1 MKRWQSLFAKQTYR
15 PSVVDKW
22 SKHDQKLFEAVEK
35 GDTKKVSSIL
45 SKRFLRPTTPGPRGI
60 SSFHLAAARGL
71 TDILNIII
79 SYKVEVN
86 AKSDEGCTALHLA
99 ASHCHPE
106 CVKLLLQRGAHEDSI
121 DFHSRTPLHCA
132 AASGC
137 VSSARFLCDAED
149 CSLDAADDDSRTP
162 LMTAAIR
169 NHPTVCALLL
179 ERGAQID
186 LHDKDAKT
194 ALMLACER
202 SNIQAAEVLITRGA
216 DLVLKDNRGFDA
228 QHYANQ
234 SRDESLCR
242 LVQATLDK
250 RKIERGTGQENQHLA
265 KGHHHVRGKEDEMVN
280 IWKKRYEEEHKK
292 GLWLQGDLMR
302 KTHEIEELLEENH
315 SEKRR
320 MREMVEKLKDLLDG
334 PSEDQNNT
342 GDDFQTSDIFLSLSC
357 AVEQIQAIK
366 EQKLKAQ
373 DLQEKKLNSF
383 ADMTLEEKKFQE
395 SHQEAM
401 RHLQDELI
409 AANEREGVAQSRVA
423 ELEGHLENMRLMMS
437 QFEMRKRIDSTVVED
452 LQEQINEL
460 TRERN
465 ELLKRFQKQ
474 EDNKSKTGEL
484 NDDQN
489 TLQTDVR
496 VLKEFLNSLKSD
508 CIKVQ
513 TKAWD
518 VHRRESL
525 TGFVPVGVLEQSAES
540 WKKISSAMETHLVNL
555 VPSQSNLLVNG
566 SVSEYKDAAPH
577 LQSLPVV
584 EACITCEQEELVNTC
599 GNMNDLTREATKKNT
614 ETQKSID
621 ALSRKV
627 LDHEAML
634 DSLKLTNDRLLS
646 QVMMANQEKQNLE
659 EGLLTLQD
667 RLQAEFVIKQNT
679 EKKYKELVQQNLLL
693 SDELLGEQEKVTR
706 FRERLESLQSEMVM
720 LRDSFPPEIV
730 KEGSPK
736 ALEMFSSDVLEE
748 LYWNVGTLV
757 RKYNEVEN
765 QKTMWQ
771 KEVQKLLDNQALS
784 VSLTEHNNTLN
795 EMKSKS
801 ETQKK
806 ETEELRQRLSQAM
819 GSVVELKGQLDSQ
832 SIDFMSKEEHERQI
846 FTLQREVTTL
856 KEENEACQ
864 VALEGKCE
872 EAIVLK
878 QLLEQEVEERQVISS
893 RETQESQEKERVR
906 QSLDTQVQALHEEV
920 QILSGKHNEAS
931 REVSNFRDTL
941 ALEREKVKNL
951 EDRITQLEEEAE
963 ELGGKSQD
971 YQDENILLTEKYNSL
986 QQISLEKEKKVAELM
1001 TELESLTKEIVGQHK
1016 KSETL
1021 ALQLEE
1027 SNKQHQDIV
1036 NVYRAHL
1043 LNAAQG
1049 LMDED
1054 VHLTL
1059 HWILKMQKEVVY

>member
-35 GDTKKVSSIL
+35 GDAKKVSSLL
-45 SKRFLRPTTPGPRGI
+45 SKRFLRPTTPSPRGI

-137 VSSARFLCDAED
+137 VSSARYLCDAED
-149 CSLDAADDDSRTP
+149 CFLDAADDDSRTP

-216 DLVLKDNRGFDA
+216 DVALQDNRGFDA
-228 QHYANQ
+228 QHYAKQ
-234 SRDESLCR
+234 SMDESLCR
-242 LVQATLDK
+242 LLQATLDK
-250 RKIERGTGQENQHLA
+250 RKNERGTGQDNQHVV
-265 KGHHHVRGKEDEMVN
+265 KGHHHSRGKEDEMVN
-280 IWKKRYEEEHKK
+280 IWKKRYEEEHKR

-302 KTHEIEELLEENH
+302 KTHEIEGLLEENR

-334 PSEDQNNT
+334 PTEEQDPT
-342 GDDFQTSDIFLSLSC
+342 EDDFQTTDIFLSISR
-357 AVEQIQAIK
+357 AVEQIKAIR
-366 EQKLKAQ
+366 EQKLKPHE
-373 DLQEKKLNSF
+373 LQEEKLK
-383 ADMTLEEKKFQE
+383 TLEAKRVQE
-395 SHQEAM
+395 GHQEAM
-401 RHLQDELI
+401 RHLQDEVV
-409 AANEREGVAQSRVA
+409 AAKEREGVAQKRVA
-423 ELEGHLENMRLMMS
+423 ELEGHLENMRLVLS
-437 QFEMRKRIDSTVVED
+437 QFETRKRIDSTVVED

-460 TRERN
+460 TRERE
-465 ELLKRFQKQ
+465 ELLERLEKQ
-474 EDNKSKTGEL
+474 QENLNKSKNEEL
-484 NDDQN
+484 NDGQN
-489 TLQTDVR
+489 TLHANVR

-508 CIKVQ
+508 CIRVQ
-513 TKAWD
+513 TKAVD
-518 VHRRESL
+518 MYGRESL

-540 WKKISSAMETHLVNL
+540 WKKISSAIETHLVNH

-566 SVSEYKDAAPH
+566 SFSEKADAAPR
-577 LQSLPVV
+577 QSLPEV
-584 EACITCEQEELVNTC
+584 EVSVPVSAC
-599 GNMNDLTREATKKNT
+599 GNINHLTREASEKNI

-621 ALSRKV
+621 ALSQKV

-634 DSLKLTNDRLLS
+634 ESLKLTNDRLLS

-667 RLQAEFVIKQNT
+667 RLQAEFVIRQDI
-679 EKKYKELVQQNLLL
+679 EKKYKELGQQNLHL

-706 FRERLESLQSEMVM
+706 FRERLESVQSEMVM

-784 VSLTEHNNTLN
+784 VPLTEHNNTLN
-795 EMKSKS
+795 EMKSKL
-801 ETQKK
+801 ETQRK
-806 ETEELRQRLSQAM
+806 EAEELKQRLSQAM

-832 SIDFMSKEEHERQI
+832 SINFITKEEHERRI
-846 FTLQREVTTL
+846 FTLEREVTTL
-856 KEENEACQ
+856 REENEACK

-878 QLLEQEVEERQVISS
+878 QLLEQEVEERQAINS
-893 RETQESQEKERVR
+893 RETHELQEKERVK
-906 QSLDTQVQALHEEV
+906 QSLETQVQTLHEEV
-920 QILSGKHNEAS
+920 QLLSGKHNESSKEA
-931 REVSNFRDTL
+931 SNFRDTV
-941 ALEREKVKNL
+941 ALEREKVRNL
-951 EDRITQLEEEAE
+951 EDRIIQLEEEAE
-963 ELGGKSQD
+963 ELWGKSQD
-971 YQDENILLTEKYNSL
+971 YQDENALLTDKCNSL
-986 QQISLEKEKKVAELM
+986 QQISLEKEKKVADLLAA
-1001 TELESLTKEIVGQHK
+1001 LESLTKEMAEQHK
-1016 KSETL
+1016 RSETL
-1021 ALQLEE
+1021 ALQLKE
-1027 SNKQHQDIV
+1027 SNKQHQEIV
-1036 NVYRAHL
+1036 SIYRAHL
-1043 LNAAQG
+1043 LNAAQVRESHG
-1049 LMDED
+1049 
-1054 VHLTL
+1054 
-1059 HWILKMQKEVVY
+1059 Q

>member
-1 MKRWQSLFAKQTYR
+1 MKKIFSCSSSQ
-15 PSVVDKW
+15 VHVDKW

-45 SKRFLRPTTPGPRGI
+45 SKRFLRPTTPSPRGI

-71 TDILNIII
+71 TEILSIIM

-137 VSSARFLCDAED
+137 VTSARFLCDAED
-149 CSLDAADDDSRTP
+149 CSLDGADDDSRTP

-179 ERGAQID
+179 ERGAQVD
-186 LHDKDAKT
+186 LQDKDAKT
-194 ALMLACER
+194 ALMLTCER

-216 DLVLKDNRGFDA
+216 DLILKDNRGFDA
-228 QHYANQ
+228 QYYANQ

-242 LVQATLDK
+242 LVQATLEK
-250 RKIERGTGQENQHLA
+250 KKTERGTGQENQHVA
-265 KGHHHVRGKEDEMVN
+265 KGHHHVRSKEDEMVN
-280 IWKKRYEEEHKK
+280 IWKKRYEEEHKR

-302 KTHEIEELLEENH
+302 KTHEIEGLLEENH

-320 MREMVEKLKDLLDG
+320 IREMVKKLKDLLDG
-334 PSEDQNNT
+334 PTEDQT
-342 GDDFQTSDIFLSLSC
+342 ATVDDIQTTDILLSLSR

-373 DLQEKKLNSF
+373 DLQEEKLKSL
-383 ADMTLEEKKFQE
+383 ADVTLEG
-395 SHQEAM
+395 HQEAT
-401 RHLQDELI
+401 RHLQDEVV
-409 AANEREGVAQSRVA
+409 AAKDRENVAQRRVA
-423 ELEGHLENMRLMMS
+423 ELEGHLENMRLVLS
-437 QFEMRKRIDSTVVED
+437 QFETRKRIDSTVVED

-460 TRERN
+460 TRERE
-465 ELLKRFQKQ
+465 ELLKRLQKQ
-474 EDNKSKTGEL
+474 EENFYKSKTEEL
-484 NDDQN
+484 NNDQN
-489 TLQTDVR
+489 TLQSNVR

-508 CIKVQ
+508 CIRVQ
-513 TKAWD
+513 TKTGD
-518 VHRRESL
+518 VYRRESL
-525 TGFVPVGVLEQSAES
+525 TGFVPLGVLEQSAES

-566 SVSEYKDAAPH
+566 SVSEYKEGNAAPQH
-577 LQSLPVV
+577 QSLPMT
-584 EACITCEQEELVNTC
+584 EANVSCVQAEPLNAC
-599 GNMNDLTREATKKNT
+599 GNVNHLTREATEKKI

-621 ALSRKV
+621 ALSQKV
-627 LDHEAML
+627 LDHEAVL

-667 RLQAEFVIKQNT
+667 RLQAEFVIRQDI
-679 EKKYKELVQQNLLL
+679 EKKYKELSQQNLRL

-706 FRERLESLQSEMVM
+706 FRERLESLHGEMVM
-720 LRDSFPPEIV
+720 LRDSFPPEII

-771 KEVQKLLDNQALS
+771 KEVQKLLNNQALS
-784 VSLTEHNNTLN
+784 VPLTEHNNTLN
-795 EMKSKS
+795 EMKSKL

-806 ETEELRQRLSQAM
+806 ETEELKQRLSQAM
-819 GSVVELKGQLDSQ
+819 GSVVELKGQLDSH
-832 SIDFMSKEEHERQI
+832 SINLISKEEHESQI
-846 FTLQREVTTL
+846 FTLEREVTTL
-856 KEENEACQ
+856 KEENEACKA
-864 VALEGKCE
+864 ALEGKCE

-878 QLLEQEVEERQVISS
+878 QLLEQEVEERQAISS
-893 RETQESQEKERVR
+893 RETQELQEKERVR
-906 QSLDTQVQALHEEV
+906 QSLETQVQALHEEV
-920 QILSGKHNEAS
+920 QILSGKQNEVS
-931 REVSNFRDTL
+931 REASNFRDTI

-951 EDRITQLEEEAE
+951 EDRITQQEEEAE
-963 ELGGKSQD
+963 ELWGKSQD
-971 YQDENILLTEKYNSL
+971 YQDENILLTEKCNSL

-1001 TELESLTKEIVGQHK
+1001 TVLESLTREIAEQHK
-1016 KSETL
+1016 KSEIL
-1021 ALQLEE
+1021 SLQLEE

-1036 NVYRAHL
+1036 SVYRTHL

-1059 HWILKMQKEVVY
+1059 HWILKMQKEVFY